1 MGTQGGAQQQAGGTV
16 KKGDVRK
23 ANGREYKWM
32 GALWVDTGTNKP
44 IGIEAS
50 VKAGLSI
57 PNIDPNYIPRLR
69 KILKWQKQLKAAL
82 IRIIKWQKLDPTKSN
97 WNRWTGGD

>member
-1 MGTQGGAQQQAGGTV
+1 MVHPQGGAQQAGGTV

-50 VKAGLSI
+50 VKAGLFN
-57 PNIDPNYIPRLR
+57 PNIDPNYCSVAKKDPEMA
-69 KILKWQKQLKAAL
+69 KVTPAAL
-82 IRIIKWQKLDPTKSN
+82 ISDP
-97 WNRWTGGD
+97 